1 MDEELL
7 KNARRFADRCGR
19 VIGEPLGFG
28 IHGIV
33 VVLKS
38 QRNTMA
44 TALKVLSDPGPYR
57 RERDIYERLKE
68 ARVTKVLG
76 FHVPQL
82 LSYDDSLLAV
92 EMTVV
97 APPYVLDFAGAY
109 LDFPPSFSE
118 EVWAEWEVKNQEQFG
133 EDWAQAKAILR
144 ELEELRVFML
154 DPSPSNI
161 RFR

>member
-7 KNARRFADRCGR
+7 KAARVFADRR
-19 VIGEPLGFG
+19 HRMIGERLGFG

-38 QRNTMA
+38 QRNTEA
-44 TALKVLSDPGPYR
+44 TALKILSEPVAYR
-57 RERDIYERLKE
+57 RERDAYQRLKE
-68 ARVTKVLG
+68 AGVTKVLG

-82 LSYDDSLLAV
+82 VSHDDSLLAV

-97 APPYVLDFAGAY
+97 TPPYVLDFAGAY
-109 LDFPPSFSE
+109 LDFPPAFSD
-118 EVWAEWEVKNQEQFG
+118 EVWGDWEVKNREQFG
-133 EDWAQAKAILR
+133 EDWPEAQAILV
-144 ELEELRVFML
+144 ELEELRIFML